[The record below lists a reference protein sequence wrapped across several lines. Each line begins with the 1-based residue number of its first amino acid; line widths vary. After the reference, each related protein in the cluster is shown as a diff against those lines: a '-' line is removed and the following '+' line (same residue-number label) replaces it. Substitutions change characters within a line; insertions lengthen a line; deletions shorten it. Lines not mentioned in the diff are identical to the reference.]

1 MRLLLLLVSM
11 AISQGFVQVP
21 LTRRKSLRKTLQE
34 LGLLAELNSNIQNL
48 SSKYSS
54 GLQEAATEPLA
65 NYMDNEYVGTIYI
78 GTPPQEFSVVFD
90 TGSANLWVPSVSCT
104 SAACTNHHKFNPHLS
119 SSFHTSTEVVSISY
133 GTGSMRGILGYD
145 TVQVGSIIAEKQG
158 LVLSEAES
166 LFLYYSHFDG
176 ILGLGYPS
184 LSVSGTTPVFDTMWN
199 EGLISQDLFSVYLSS
214 GNGSVITFG
223 GIDNSHYTGSLQW
236 VPVTEQ
242 KFWQITI
249 NSITLN
255 GQVVACQ
262 YGCPAIVD
270 TGTSVIAGHPEAIRG
285 IQKAIGANPD
295 IYGLYNVN
303 CNKISSLP
311 DIIITIDGM
320 NYNLPASAYI
330 NQFPGSCSSG
340 FQSTSGLW
348 ILGDI
353 FIREYFVVFDRSNN
367 RVGFAPIVKS

>member
-1 MRLLLLLVSM
+1 M
-11 AISQGFVQVP
+11 VP
-21 LTRRKSLRKTLQE
+21 LSRRKSLRKSLQE
-34 LGLLAELNSNIQNL
+34 HGLHAELNGRTPDL

-54 GLQEAATEPLA
+54 GLQGAATEPLL
-65 NYMDNEYVGTIYI
+65 NYMDNEYFGTIYI

-90 TGSANLWVPSVSCT
+90 TGSANLWVPSVSCS
-104 SAACTNHHKFNPHLS
+104 SAACANHHKFNPHLS
-119 SSFHTSTEVVSISY
+119 STFQSSTEMVSISY
-133 GTGSMRGILGYD
+133 GTGSMKGALGYD
-145 TVQVGSIIAEKQG
+145 TVQVGSIAATNQG
-158 LVLSEAES
+158 LVLSETES
-166 LFLYYSHFDG
+166 IFLYYSHFDG

-199 EGLISQDLFSVYLSS
+199 EGLISQDLFSVYLSR
-214 GNGSVITFG
+214 GNGSMITFG
-223 GIDNSHYTGSLQW
+223 GIDESHYTGSLQW

-249 NSITLN
+249 SSIMLS

-262 YGCPAIVD
+262 DGCDAIVD

-285 IQKAIGANPD
+285 IQEAIGATPD
-295 IYGLYNVN
+295 VYGLYNVN
-303 CNKISSLP
+303 CNEIRSLP

-320 NYNLPASAYI
+320 DYPIPASAYI

-340 FQSTSGLW
+340 FQSTSGPW

-367 RVGFAPIVKS
+367 RVGFASAVKM